1 MKFIV
6 HSILLALGIWINGT
20 ALIGGIS
27 EKRNANFLTIG
38 GGYSAS
44 GNQVSLEKNIQYL
57 QRVMAGLD
65 RKDAPHDI
73 YFADGDHEGRD
84 LQFMDKDFKIPK
96 INLYLAEF
104 AGSTKGLWNQYR
116 NHDIAVDGPSKSA
129 EVKKWF
135 DTKGKKLSAEKD
147 RLMIYFTGH
156 GGRGEKKSP
165 HNTIMYLWQDVN
177 FRVNQFVA
185 ELDKLPED
193 LPVTMVMVQ
202 CYSGGFANIIFKE
215 GDPKKGLSDHNRAGF
230 YATVHSRVAA
240 GCTPDINEANYREYS
255 TYFWEAL
262 YGESRIGEKV
272 EKPDYNGDGET
283 SYSEAHAYTILNSR
297 TIDIPVKTSDAFL
310 RHFSKTKNEK
320 KDKKQVE
327 GLWTADSNYCDL
339 LELAGPNEKA
349 VLEGLSKQLNLS
361 GDNRGK
367 ATRDLAKKID
377 DTKKNLKKEEDKL
390 RGEQR
395 TLKTNLAKLI
405 KAAWPET
412 ASPYHPMTLKL
423 LTSDDGGKLAG
434 QLEKHKDFQK
444 YKELG
449 KKIKGFAEKRND
461 EDRRWVKTQR
471 MLRALENVALEAN
484 LPKMAECK
492 VLERYNQLVAAENK
506 TF

>member
-6 HSILLALGIWINGT
+6 HSILLVLGLGGNGM
-20 ALIGGIS
+20 LWGGGIP
-27 EKRNANFLTIG
+27 EERKANFLTIG

-57 QRVMAGLD
+57 QRVMADLD

-320 KDKKQVE
+320 KDKKKVE

-339 LELAGPNEKA
+339 LEFAGPNEKA

-395 TLKTNLAKLI
+395 TLKTNLSKLI

-449 KKIKGFAEKRND
+449 KKIKGFSDKQND

-471 MLRALENVALEAN
+471 MLRTLENVALEAN